1 MKTQELFNPTKSIL
15 LGILVLGMMFPG
27 SSFAQKAQKVKFMT
41 SSVVPAASGYVK
53 VKQDKNNK
61 NYVIDVEISAL
72 ADIDRLQTSNVSYVV
87 WMETDQGNTENLGQL
102 DSSSGFLSKK
112 MKASLETVSSYKPSI
127 VYVTAEENTN
137 AQYPSD
143 KMILSTDRF

>member
-1 MKTQELFNPTKSIL
+1 
-15 LGILVLGMMFPG
+15 
-27 SSFAQKAQKVKFMT
+27 
-41 SSVVPAASGYVK
+41 VVPAANGYVK

-61 NYVIDVEISAL
+61 NYVIDVEILAL